1 MDAGQAADVAVA
13 AMGSRDIFFLTAMV
27 LGGLVLFI
35 QGMNMMSDAL
45 RKAAGSSMRT
55 LLSSATRNRFGGL
68 FLGLVLGTLIQSSAT
83 SVMIVGFINAGLMTL
98 VESVGVMLGMNI
110 GTTISMQLVSFK
122 LGAYCFFL
130 ITTGFVLQFVIP
142 NDKVRHVGQSL
153 LGFGIIFL
161 GLNIMSD
168 AIKPHREMFTDFIQG
183 IQGDT
188 MPGLLKGVLISTLV
202 TGIIQSSG
210 AVIAMCFALISA
222 GAVTDLNQVY
232 PVVLGANIGTCA
244 TGLLGSIGTNIE
256 ARRSAVSHL
265 MFNVLGSLVAIVF
278 APWFIRFGEW
288 TPGDL
293 IHQTANVNTAVMVVR
308 ALMVL
313 PIPSAYARF
322 ITWLMPSRKPPPPP
336 TFLDRKLVQFP
347 EKAIYAAICELRRVM
362 KVCAES
368 FSITI
373 DVLFRPER
381 KKVQAIKLNE
391 NVVDEIKRSMKDY
404 LGVLTRKYLSRRQA
418 IIIQHLNRCMA
429 DIERIGDHIDE
440 LCDISVRRWSRAEA
454 RFNRDTLEILCSLH
468 EGVARVLRLV
478 VQSLDPDNQDFQALA
493 QAILRA
499 RDEYVE
505 RSINSKASFT
515 EKLAAHEFSPIV
527 GMFFSEYVGAYDRIV
542 KHAKTIALAEKTPYF
557 WIKRQK
563 LERMVDDEPDYKPP
577 PLSDPH
583 DFLDRLHSENYL

>member
-1 MDAGQAADVAVA
+1 MDAAHVADVTVKALE
-13 AMGSRDIFFLTAMV
+13 GRDIFFLTAMV

-35 QGMNMMSDAL
+35 QGMNMMSDGL

-55 LLSSATRNRFGGL
+55 LLSSATHNRFSGL
-68 FLGLVLGTLIQSSAT
+68 LLGTVLGTLVQSSAST
-83 SVMIVGFINAGLMTL
+83 VMFVGFINAGLMTL
-98 VESVGVMLGMNI
+98 VESVPPMLGANI
-110 GTTISMQLVSFK
+110 GTTISMQLVSFR
-122 LGAYCFFL
+122 LGDYCFFL
-130 ITTGFVLQFVIP
+130 ITIGFILQFAGPSASLRNLGPV
-142 NDKVRHVGQSL
+142 L

-168 AIKPHREMFTDFIQG
+168 AIKPHREVFAGLLQG
-183 IQGDT
+183 IQGNT
-188 MPGLLKGVLISTLV
+188 LGAMLKGVGLATAITA
-202 TGIIQSSG
+202 IIQSSG
-210 AVIAMCFALISA
+210 AVIAMCFALITS
-222 GAVTDLNQVY
+222 GVVDNLSQVY
-232 PVVLGANIGTCA
+232 PIILGANIGTCA
-244 TGLLGSIGTNIE
+244 TALLGSIGTNIE

-265 MFNVLGSLVAIVF
+265 MFNVLGSIVAIVF
-278 APWFIRFGEW
+278 ARLFIRFAEW
-288 TPGDL
+288 TSADL
-293 IHQTANVNTAVMVVR
+293 IHQSANVNTAVMVTR
-308 ALMVL
+308 ALIVL
-313 PIPSAYARF
+313 PIPGLYAKF
-322 ITWLMPSRKPPPPP
+322 ITLITPSRRPVPQPS
-336 TFLDRKLVQFP
+336 FLDNRLVRFP

-368 FSITI
+368 FSLTI

-440 LCDISVRRWSRAEA
+440 LCDISVRRWSRREA
-454 RFNRDTLEILCSLH
+454 RFCRETLEQLCSLH

-478 VQSLDPDNQDFQALA
+478 VQSLNPDNQDFQALA

-505 RSINSKASFT
+505 RSINTKAAFT
-515 EKLAAHEFSPIV
+515 ERLAAHAFSPIV
-527 GMFFSEYVGAYDRIV
+527 GMFFSEYVNAYDRIV

-583 DFLDRLHSENYL
+583 DFLDRLHAENYL

>member
-1 MDAGQAADVAVA
+1 MDAAQAAEVTIQALEA
-13 AMGSRDIFFLTAMV
+13 RDIFFLTAMI

-35 QGMNMMSDAL
+35 QGMNMMSDGL

-55 LLSSATRNRFGGL
+55 LLSGATRNRFSGLLLGGA
-68 FLGLVLGTLIQSSAT
+68 LGTLIQSSAT
-83 SVMIVGFINAGLMTL
+83 AVMLVGFINAGLMTL
-98 VESVGVMLGMNI
+98 SEAIPAVLGMNI

-130 ITTGFVLQFVIP
+130 ITAGFILQFVVP
-142 NDKVRHVGQSL
+142 NARVRSFGPVL

-168 AIKPHREMFTDFIQG
+168 AIKPHRAMFATLLQG
-183 IQGDT
+183 IHGDT
-188 MPGLLKGVLISTLV
+188 LGGVFKGLLLSAAV
-202 TGIIQSSG
+202 TGVIQSSG
-210 AVIAMCFALISA
+210 AVVGMCFALITS
-222 GAVTDLNQVY
+222 GVFTELSQVY
-232 PVVLGANIGTCA
+232 PIVIGAHIGTCA

-256 ARRSAVSHL
+256 ARRSALSHL
-265 MFNVLGSLVAIVF
+265 VFNIINSTLAAFAAPLFYKFIPLTSKDLVSQV
-278 APWFIRFGEW
+278 
-288 TPGDL
+288 
-293 IHQTANVNTAVMVVR
+293 ANVHTGVMTMGV
-308 ALMVL
+308 LIFL
-313 PIPSAYARF
+313 PIAPLYARF
-322 ITWLMPSRKPPPPP
+322 ITAVFRSKKPPPQP
-336 TFLDRKLVQFP
+336 TFLDRKLMLFP

-368 FSITI
+368 FALTI
-373 DVLFRPER
+373 DVLFHPER

-391 NVVDEIKRSMKDY
+391 SVVDEIKRSMKDF
-404 LGVLTRKYLSRRQA
+404 LGVLTRRYLSRRQA

-440 LCDISVRRWSRAEA
+440 LCDISTRRWSRKEA
-454 RFNRDTLEILCSLH
+454 RFSRETLEKLCSLH

-478 VQSLDPDNQDFQALA
+478 VESLNPDNEDFQALA

-505 RSINSKASFT
+505 KSINAKASFT
-515 EKLAAHEFSPIV
+515 EQLAAHEFAPIV
-527 GMFFSEYVGAYDRIV
+527 GMFFSEYVACYDRIV
-542 KHAKTIALAEKTPYF
+542 KHAKTIALAEKQPYF

-563 LERMVDDEPDYKPP
+563 LERMVENEPHYKPP

-583 DFLDRLHSENYL
+583 DFLDRLHSEDYL